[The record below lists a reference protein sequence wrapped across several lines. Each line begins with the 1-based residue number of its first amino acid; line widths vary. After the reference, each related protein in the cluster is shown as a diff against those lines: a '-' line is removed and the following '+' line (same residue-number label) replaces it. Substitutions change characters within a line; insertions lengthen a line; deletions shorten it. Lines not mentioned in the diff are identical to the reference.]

1 MPTAPTRLPLH
12 SILAIC
18 FALALGTPAP
28 AAAQGAAWP
37 ALVPQPEH
45 LTLGTGR
52 PFVLGNGVALV
63 AATDDSATRDVA
75 DYLRLRIAPIETRAE
90 PAPGAGTILL
100 RINPHSAAGE
110 GEGSY
115 RLEVTEHEIRITGAD
130 PDGLFHGVQTLLQLL
145 PPDFETAPAT
155 RDPSRAWAIPPI
167 VIEDRPRFR
176 WRGVLL
182 DVARHFLTV
191 EQVKRQIT
199 LMARYKLNVLHW
211 HLTDDQGWRL
221 DIPALPRLTS
231 VGAWRTEEDGT
242 RTGGFY
248 TAEDIREVLDHA
260 RRHHVTVVPEIDLPG
275 HLSAAIAAYPWIG
288 CTGDSLTVPTT
299 WGVFND
305 VLCLG
310 SPPAMEFAD
319 TVLETVLSLFPSPWI
334 HLGGDEVPTLR
345 WQSCAPCQ
353 ELMRTEGLGA
363 EGELQGWFT
372 RRMARTLTERGRTLI
387 GWDEIMDRGPL
398 PPGVVVQAWRGPDR
412 TRAALR
418 AGAQVIAS
426 PGEAYLN
433 TPPDGLPLERVYAF
447 DPLPD
452 SIPPDA
458 AERLLGSEAAF
469 WSEHITAANLDPMVW
484 PRLLAFAEAVWTRG
498 PREWV
503 DFRARL
509 ERDHYTRLPRLGVT
523 LGPADRALAT
533 FEPGYDS
540 VTREVFVRAV
550 PGMPGVEIRTTPD
563 PMADSGTVTVAAVLN
578 GNVLPLGRRFTLEPH
593 LAWGRP
599 VELASPPSPRY
610 QGTGPYTLTDHALGS
625 TDLHDGF
632 WQGWLGTDLEATID
646 LGRIAG
652 VREVTGSFL
661 HDFRSWIVAPSAF
674 TVWLSMDGTEWQ
686 EVGMVTR
693 EEALPDDRPQ
703 TLRLVV
709 SPPSA
714 VRGRWVR
721 VRARSSG
728 PLPDRHPGAG
738 RPSWIFGD
746 EIIVREEEV

>member
-1 MPTAPTRLPLH
+1 MPPAPTRLPLL
-12 SILAIC
+12 STLA
-18 FALALGTPAP
+18 ASLALVFITPTLAVAQD
-28 AAAQGAAWP
+28 AASP
-37 ALVPQPEH
+37 ALVPRPEH
-45 LTLGTGR
+45 LTLGAGP

-75 DYLRLRIAPIETRAE
+75 RFLREALAPIETRAE
-90 PAPGAGTILL
+90 PAPGAGAILL
-100 RINPHSAAGE
+100 RITPGGRLGQE
-110 GEGSY
+110 RGSY
-115 RLEVTEHEIRITGAD
+115 RLEVTQHEIRITGAD
-130 PDGLFHGVQTLLQLL
+130 ADGLFHGVQTLLQLL
-145 PPDFETAPAT
+145 PSDFESPPGAT
-155 RDPSRAWAIPPI
+155 RDRDRAWAIPPV

-221 DIPALPRLTS
+221 EVPALPRLTS
-231 VGAWRTEEDGT
+231 VGAWRTEVDGT

-248 TAEDIREVLDHA
+248 TADDIREVLDHA
-260 RRHHVTVVPEIDLPG
+260 RRHHVTVVPETDLPG
-275 HLSAAIAAYPWIG
+275 HLSSAIAAYPWIG

-305 VLCLG
+305 VLCIG
-310 SPPAMEFAD
+310 SPRAMEFAD
-319 TVLETVLSLFPSPWI
+319 TVLATVLRLFPSPWI
-334 HLGGDEVPTLR
+334 HLGGDEVPTIR

-353 ELMRTEGLGA
+353 ALMRAEGLET

-387 GWDEIMDRGPL
+387 GWDEIMDRGPGL
-398 PPGVVVQAWRGPDR
+398 PAGVVVQAWRGPDR

-433 TPPDGLPLERVYAF
+433 TPPDALPLERVYAF

-452 SIPPDA
+452 SVPPDA

-484 PRLLAFAEAVWTRG
+484 PRLLAFAEAVWTTG

-503 DFRARL
+503 DFQARL
-509 ERDHYTRLPRLGVT
+509 ERDHNARLSRLGVT

-540 VTREVFVRAV
+540 VTRKISVRAV
-550 PGMPGVEIRTTPD
+550 PGMPGVEIRTSPD
-563 PMADSGTVTVAAVLN
+563 PPPDSGTVTIAAVLN

-599 VELASPPSPRY
+599 VQLASPPSPRY
-610 QGTGPYTLTDHALGS
+610 QGTGPHTLTDHALGS
-625 TDLHDGF
+625 PDLHDGF

-646 LGRIAG
+646 LGRVAD
-652 VREVTGSFL
+652 VREITGSFL

-686 EVGMVTR
+686 EVGTVTPD
-693 EEALPDDRPQ
+693 EVLPDDRPQ

-714 VRGRWVR
+714 VKARWVR

-728 PLPDRHPGAG
+728 PLPDRHAGAG
-738 RPSWIFGD
+738 RPSWVFGD
-746 EIIVREEEV
+746 EIIVREE